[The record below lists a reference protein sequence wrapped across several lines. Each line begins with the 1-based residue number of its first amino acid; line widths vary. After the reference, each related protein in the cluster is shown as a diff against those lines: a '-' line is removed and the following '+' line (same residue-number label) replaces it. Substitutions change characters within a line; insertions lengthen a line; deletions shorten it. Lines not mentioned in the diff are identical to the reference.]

1 MSKVSD
7 IPRLEFVLEM
17 IEDIEFNINKCG
29 SISSA
34 LNDRIHKAALLM
46 SLLQIG
52 ETLNKVESEEFKNL
66 LPIKGA
72 YDVRN
77 FIAHDYEGVNLALIE
92 SILRN
97 SIPDLR
103 ITIENILKEI

>member
-1 MSKVSD
+1 MSKTSD

-17 IEDIEFNINKCG
+17 IEDIEFNIDKCG

-52 ETLNKVESEEFKNL
+52 ETLNKIESEDFRTR

-97 SIPDLR
+97 GIPELKT
-103 ITIENILKEI
+103 TIENISKEI